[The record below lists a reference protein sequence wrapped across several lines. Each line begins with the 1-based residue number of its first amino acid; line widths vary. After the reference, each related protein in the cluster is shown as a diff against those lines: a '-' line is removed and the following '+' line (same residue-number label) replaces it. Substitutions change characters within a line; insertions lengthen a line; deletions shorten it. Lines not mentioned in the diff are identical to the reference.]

1 MLMKRLAQGAALSV
15 IALSLAV
22 VAHAQETTSAI
33 HGVITNDQ
41 GKPLSGVTVVVTD
54 TQTGA
59 ASKALTGGG
68 GAYDIRNLPPG
79 GPYLVRAQAGEQ
91 AKVRVPQTDDASRA
105 VAQVTARA
113 DEGSVVI
120 ATRR

>member
-1 MLMKRLAQGAALSV
+1 MDFKEAAPRTV
-15 IALSLAV
+15 NV
-22 VAHAQETTSAI
+22 TSQNSD
-33 HGVITNDQ
+33 VDIT
-41 GKPLSGVTVVVTD
+41 
-54 TQTGA
+54 
-59 ASKALTGGG
+59 
-68 GAYDIRNLPPG
+68 LPPG